1 MADDPAKG
9 ARVTNEAFA
18 RAALIRRYGLSEEA
32 VAQITQLQEAESIGF
47 AEAAAQLG
55 YITQSD
61 SGSHT
66 ELVHLPSVS
75 GQDPTPCTALVVAH
89 APYHARSEQIRS
101 LRTELLLRFEDASDA
116 SMLAVLSPCSR
127 EGRSH
132 LAAELAIAFAQLG
145 RPTLLVDA
153 DMRAPQQHAFFAADN
168 SHGLSWA
175 LGSEQRPELQ
185 PVAGLPQL
193 SLLTSGALPN
203 NPLELLSRA
212 FFESLVE
219 EWRQCFDFV
228 IFDSPPVSRCA
239 DGLAIATV
247 VGHVLSLTHAQHTPY
262 KDMRSFLRRLAS
274 TRSRVHGAVIN
285 HF

>member
-32 VAQITQLQEAESIGF
+32 VNRITQLQEAQSISF

-55 YITQSD
+55 YVKQNDAGRHTQ
-61 SGSHT
+61 
-66 ELVHLPSVS
+66 LVHLPSVS
-75 GQDPTPCTALVVAH
+75 DQELTPCTALVVAH

-101 LRTELLLRFEDASDA
+101 LRTELLLRFEDSSDA

-153 DMRAPQQHAFFAADN
+153 DMRQPQQHAYFSADN
-168 SHGLSWA
+168 SGGLSSA
-175 LGSEQRPELQ
+175 LSNERRPELQ
-185 PVAGLPQL
+185 QVAGLPQL
-193 SLLTSGALPN
+193 SLLTSGAVPS

-212 FFESLVE
+212 FFESQVE
-219 EWRQCFDFV
+219 EWRQSFDFV
-228 IFDSPPVSRCA
+228 IFDSPPISRCA

-262 KDMRSFLRRLAS
+262 KEMRSFLRRLAS